1 MPLSAKVR
9 QSIHRKGA
17 KGRKGGTNDCERRV
31 LFVAN
36 ENDALS
42 REIARVEIP
51 ASARRRKDPRDFSTP
66 PQSQAPSESVEM
78 TGLEGTAQMTKATGD
93 LPPPYEARSGFVGRF
108 RPRLQVMASP
118 GGRIVARGEDYAVDE
133 SGRIFARYA
142 SLVGHWLAAD

>member
-93 LPPPYEARSGFVGRF
+93 LPPPYEARSGFVG
-108 RPRLQVMASP
+108 PVPSP
-118 GGRIVARGEDYAVDE
+118 ATGYGVPWRENCRSWGGLR
-133 SGRIFARYA
+133 SGREWTNFCALCVA
-142 SLVGHWLAAD
+142 GGPLAGC